1 MITKFKVESFKSIES
16 AEIELGNINVFIG
29 ANGSGKSNLL
39 EALGTLA
46 AAAYGRV
53 DEESLIRRGTRPGGI
68 FKPMFRETPLKEN
81 SMLEAEGG
89 GGGYHVELASPAS
102 GQKNWA
108 YRREHWNSST
118 GNIVGRTSE
127 RKDFPSKG
135 DPEIGLAALK
145 MAETDVNDPAAIF
158 LKTLSSFSIYAPD
171 SAILRGLMQD
181 PQIREPVGLAGG
193 RLGDAIREI
202 TIGGESQMDL
212 YFRLRE
218 ELHESLQWFEDFYP
232 IPPGDK
238 NVFRPA
244 NFALLFSDRYFYR
257 KNGEIPWSLLSM
269 NEVNEGALYFLFV
282 TALCLHPASPKLFA
296 LDNAD
301 HGLNPLLAKR
311 LMTTM
316 CRWLL
321 EETGPR
327 QVLMTTHNPLV
338 LDGLPLQ
345 DDRVRLFIVERD
357 NRGTTQVRR
366 FKITEKEISKAKEGW
381 TLSRMWVNGLLG
393 GVPNV

>member
-68 FKPMFRETPLKEN
+68 FKPMFRNPPLALNRN
-81 SMLEAEGG
+81 SALCAEGDREG
-89 GGGYHVELASPAS
+89 SYYVELASPAIS
-102 GQKNWA
+102 QTVWEYK
-108 YRREHWNSST
+108 REDWNSPI
-118 GNIVGRTSE
+118 GNIVDRNSE
-127 RKDFPSKG
+127 QKDSPSKG
-135 DPEIGLAALK
+135 DPQVGLAALK
-145 MAETDVNDPAAIF
+145 LAEMEVLNPAAIF
-158 LKTLSSFSIYAPD
+158 LKTLAAYSIYAPD
-171 SAILRGLMQD
+171 TAVLRGIMQD
-181 PQIREPVGLAGG
+181 PQVREPVGLAGG
-193 RLGDAIREI
+193 RLEIATSDIVREVK
-202 TIGGESQMDL
+202 L
-212 YFRLRE
+212 
-218 ELHESLQWFEDFYP
+218 
-232 IPPGDK
+232 
-238 NVFRPA
+238 
-244 NFALLFSDRYFYR
+244 YR
-257 KNGEIPWSLLSM
+257 KLDEEFRHSIDWFKFFISSPVVGKDDPRPVGYVLGFIDRFFNENIPDGFPFLGAR
-269 NEVNEGALYFLFV
+269 EVNEGALYLLFITV
-282 TALCLHPASPKLFA
+282 LCLHPASPKLFA

-366 FKITEKEISKAKEGW
+366 FQITEKEISKAKEGW